1 MIHEA
6 TITIICLHILKR
18 HLKDEVKVE
27 KLIQMKNALASAF
40 CESLG
45 VSAILKVADVG
56 AADVHQGVIQKRAKV
71 LVHLRDQDFDTET
84 TSHSPLT
91 I

>member
-6 TITIICLHILKR
+6 TITIKCLHILKR

-45 VSAILKVADVG
+45 VNAILKVADVG